1 MAGKNDLIKSKE
13 RVKKYGEVFTPEHIV
28 KQMCDYLPLKE
39 AWQTV
44 VSTFLEPT
52 CGNGAFL
59 KEILTRKLN
68 YCTTPLQGLCA
79 LESIYGADILPDN
92 VEESKQALLD
102 IFFGKF
108 ENSEEY
114 VKIDYKALAKAIT
127 DRNIIC
133 ADFLKFY
140 KLLVDAEWD
149 EAVKKYR
156 VDEQPQT
163 GTRLEDINA

>member
-1 MAGKNDLIKSKE
+1 MARKKSDLTKSEE

-28 KQMCDYLPLKE
+28 KQMCDYLPVKE

-79 LESIYGADILPDN
+79 LESIYAIDILPDN
-92 VEESKQALLD
+92 VEESKQALID
-102 IFFGKF
+102 IFFVKF
-108 ENSEEY
+108 EKTEKYEN
-114 VKIDYKALAKAIT
+114 LAKMII
-127 DRNIIC
+127 DRNVIC
-133 ADFLKFY
+133 ADSLKFM
-140 KLLVDAEWD
+140 KLLKDAEWD

>member
-1 MAGKNDLIKSKE
+1 MAGKKNDLIKSKE
-13 RVKKYGEVFTPEHIV
+13 RVEKYGEVFTPEHIV
-28 KQMCDYLPLKE
+28 RQMCNSLPLKE

-79 LESIYGADILPDN
+79 LESIYGIDIQADN

-108 ENSEEY
+108 EKSEKYESF
-114 VKIDYKALAKAIT
+114 AKMII
-127 DRNIIC
+127 DRNVIC
-133 ADFLKFY
+133 ADSLKFM
-140 KLLVDAEWD
+140 KLLKDAEWD
-149 EAVKKYR
+149 EAIEKYH

-163 GTRLEDINA
+163 YVRLEDINA

>member
-1 MAGKNDLIKSKE
+1 MAGKSNLIKSKE
-13 RVKKYGEVFTPEHIV
+13 RVNKYGEVFTPGHIV
-28 KQMCDYLPLKE
+28 KQMCDHLPLKE

-44 VSTFLEPT
+44 VATFLEPA

-79 LESIYGADILPDN
+79 LESIYAIDILPDN

-102 IFFGKF
+102 IFLGKF
-108 ENSEEY
+108 EKNET
-114 VKIDYKALAKAIT
+114 LAKTII

-133 ADFLKFY
+133 ADSLKFM
-140 KLLVDAEWD
+140 KLLKTMEWD
-149 EAVKKYR
+149 EAVEKYR
-156 VDEQPQT
+156 EEGGKQN
-163 GTRLEDINA
+163 E